1 MLYRRLVPVTG
12 ARGDQLALAGPGKP
26 VEWLLEMARF
36 DQETRL
42 DRVAAR
48 GQLTPAIVDALAEE
62 IAAFHA
68 QAAAANA
75 AATPGCA
82 R

>member
-1 MLYRRLVPVTG
+1 MATSWRWR
-12 ARGDQLALAGPGKP
+12 AGRT

-36 DQETRL
+36 DQEARL

-48 GQLTPAIVDALAEE
+48 GELTPAIVDDLAEE

-68 QAAAANA
+68 KAAVRTES